1 MILILIAYVLIIAI
15 TVLISPITLSL
26 FSSNNI
32 HILLLVNGLI
42 VADASNL
49 SSSSGSISNKS
60 VDVPAIPASKIKF
73 SHYDNPGIG
82 IKFLYPSGWEP
93 RLEKTSG
100 NSTVLEI
107 FFPNMTI
114 SSNRSNFSSGHWHG
128 PETSFIILSI
138 VDTSPSSNLSSS
150 NTTVAA
156 LNSLTKQNL
165 ALANRTL
172 PNFQLIS
179 SNETTFAGNPAH
191 KIVYSFTE
199 PSLVTPSDFQFQ
211 SMNVWTI
218 KGDKQYTLSYSQPIE
233 EYPTYLG
240 VVQQIV
246 ESFKITR

>member
-1 MILILIAYVLIIAI
+1 MILTLRAYVLIIAI
-15 TVLISPITLSL
+15 IVLLSFITPAL
-26 FSSNNI
+26 FSSDNI
-32 HILLLVNGLI
+32 HILFLVNDPT
-42 VADASNL
+42 VADASTL
-49 SSSSGSISNKS
+49 SSSSGSISNKTL
-60 VDVPAIPASKIKF
+60 DVPAIPASKIKF

-93 RLEKTSG
+93 TLKKTSG
-100 NSTVLEI
+100 NSTLLEI
-107 FFPNMTI
+107 LFPNMTI
-114 SSNRSNFSSGHWHG
+114 SSNRSSFSSGHWHG

-138 VDTSPSSNLSSS
+138 VDSSTSSNLSSS
-150 NTTVAA
+150 NTTDA
-156 LNSLTKQNL
+156 LSSLTKQNL
-165 ALANRTL
+165 ALANETL
-172 PNFQLIS
+172 PNFRLIS

-191 KIVYSFTE
+191 RIVYSFTE

-211 SMNVWTI
+211 SMNVWTT